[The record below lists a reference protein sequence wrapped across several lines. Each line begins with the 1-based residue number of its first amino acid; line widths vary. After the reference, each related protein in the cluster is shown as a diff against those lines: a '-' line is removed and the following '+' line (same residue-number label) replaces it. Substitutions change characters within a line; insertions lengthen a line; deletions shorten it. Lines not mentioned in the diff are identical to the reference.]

1 MGLRDFADKHRYDSS
16 FAGCRISGDKIQKGA
31 KSWPVAGAKADFEH
45 GANVGGR
52 VTATRVMLTGVF
64 ALAMKKDRN
73 KVYVMVQ
80 LADGEQLLLDAKA
93 KQEKDAR
100 EFASKVNQAGTHFA
114 EQV

>member
-1 MGLRDFADKHRYDSS
+1 MGLRDFADKHRFDSS

-31 KSWPVAGAKADFEH
+31 RSWPVAGAKADFEH

-64 ALAMKKDRN
+64 ALAMKKDQS
-73 KVYVMVQ
+73 KVYVMVE
-80 LADGEQLLLDAKA
+80 LADGEQLLLEGKA

-100 EFASKVNQAGTHFA
+100 EFAAKVNQASRHFSDA
-114 EQV
+114 A